1 MGHYAVAHLRP
12 QRNPDGSDGFY
23 LLSFFFFFCFYCY
36 DLINF
41 KIVFLSLY
49 SDNLI
54 MLEFRDI

>member
-1 MGHYAVAHLRP
+1 MGQVA
-12 QRNPDGSDGFY
+12 SVFC
-23 LLSFFFFFCFYCY
+23 LLSFFSSSFFIFFYFFYCY

-54 MLEFRDI
+54 ILEFRDV